1 MEWYLYPIIFA
12 AGFAS
17 GYINTLAGSGSLITL
32 PVLIFVG
39 LPANVA
45 NGTNRLGS
53 LFQAITAVGSFKQKR
68 ILDTRGGLILSVPA
82 IVGSII
88 GAQIAVDLDEQLLRR
103 TIGALMVAM
112 VIVILIRP
120 NRWLVGRPEAI
131 QQRPNWMQLLLFF
144 AIGVYGGF
152 IQAGVGIFLLAGLVL
167 SIGYDLVRA
176 NAIKMLIVLCFTLF
190 ALVVFIFNDQVWWGV
205 GLLMAVG
212 SGLGGWMASSMAV
225 ERGTVF
231 VRWILIVVVLVS
243 AAALLG
249 LFDLIA
255 GLF

>member
-12 AGFAS
+12 AGYAS
-17 GYINTLAGSGSLITL
+17 GFINTLAGSGSLITL
-32 PVLIFVG
+32 PVLIFIG

-53 LFQAITAVGSFKQKR
+53 LFQAITSVGSFKQKG
-68 ILDTRGGLILSVPA
+68 ILDTRGGLVLSIPA
-82 IVGSII
+82 IFGAII

-112 VIVILIRP
+112 VVIILIRP
-120 NRWLVGRPEAI
+120 NRWLEGRPEATR
-131 QQRPNWMQLLLFF
+131 QRPNWKQLLLFF
-144 AIGVYGGF
+144 AIGAYGGF

-167 SIGYDLVRA
+167 SIGYDLVKA
-176 NAIKMLIVLCFTLF
+176 NAIKMLIILCFSIFTL
-190 ALVVFIFNDQVWWGV
+190 AVFIYNDQVWWGV
-205 GLLMAVG
+205 GLLMAAG
-212 SGLGGWMASSMAV
+212 NGLGGWMASSMAV
-225 ERGTVF
+225 ERGTAF